1 MSDHEGDENV
11 RPEKRQR
18 LDEQQAA
25 AQQQQQQQQQQQAA
39 DADDAPPAPPPAHD
53 QISAALTKIRHH
65 IGNSSKFSKAS
76 QLLRQLLDA
85 VDKAHRN
92 ELFATIKAAF
102 ANPEHCIDQLL
113 RKDYVRLA
121 KALSLRAEGVL
132 SRQQRAQLQVYCT
145 WALLRNELFTDD
157 SFAYNK
163 VVGKIKAAVAALAD
177 ADEEQEAAWNVLH
190 GLAEQP
196 SSEKPKQQQQQQ
208 PAAAVQDEAEA
219 DPFGLND
226 FIAQAEAQAAE
237 AEAAAAAAAAA
248 DAPSAEEQPPQQ
260 QQQEGAPWDAATME
274 VMRKQAL
281 LDCLVAA
288 KEHQHKLAW
297 ARTSVELL
305 IETVAK
311 PGAQGGFADKFVPS
325 QRQQLADLLR
335 FVHAERA
342 ARKSGVNR
350 RPGGKGTGEYQ
361 TSFEKARA
369 EWSGASWV
377 SARGKVGSAGDAKSS
392 AWLG

>member
-1 MSDHEGDENV
+1 MGDQEV
-11 RPEKRQR
+11 DETGRPEKRQR

-25 AQQQQQQQQQQQAA
+25 GQQQQQAA
-39 DADDAPPAPPPAHD
+39 DADDAAPPAPPPAHD

-85 VDKAHRN
+85 VDKGHRN

-102 ANPEHCIDQLL
+102 ANPEHCIDPLL
-113 RKDYVRLA
+113 CKDYVRLA

-132 SRQQRAQLQVYCT
+132 SRQQRAQLEVYCT

-163 VVGKIKAAVAALAD
+163 VAGKIKAAVAALAD

-196 SSEKPKQQQQQQ
+196 GSKEPQQQQQQ

-248 DAPSAEEQPPQQ
+248 DAPSAPSAEEQPPQQ
-260 QQQEGAPWDAATME
+260 QQEGVPWDAATME

-311 PGAQGGFADKFVPS
+311 PSVQGGFADKFVPA

>member
-1 MSDHEGDENV
+1 MLA
-11 RPEKRQR
+11 PRQASNPPVIPQPSVTPSPTAR
-18 LDEQQAA
+18 NIT
-25 AQQQQQQQQQQQAA
+25 A
-39 DADDAPPAPPPAHD
+39 D
-53 QISAALTKIRHH
+53 
-65 IGNSSKFSKAS
+65 
-76 QLLRQLLDA
+76 RQLCESVLSCLILSFQG
-85 VDKAHRN
+85 HRN

-102 ANPEHCIDQLL
+102 ANPEHCIDPLL

-121 KALSLRAEGVL
+121 KALTLRAEVVL
-132 SRQQRAQLQVYCT
+132 SRQQRAQLEIYST

-163 VVGKIKAAVAALAD
+163 VVGKIKAAVAELLD

-190 GLAEQP
+190 GVAAAP
-196 SSEKPKQQQQQQ
+196 AKPQQQQ
-208 PAAAVQDEAEA
+208 PAAAAVQDDAEA

-226 FIAQAEAQAAE
+226 FIAKAEAQAAE

-248 DAPSAEEQPPQQ
+248 EAPSAEPQQQPPPPQQQQQQ

-281 LDCLVAA
+281 IDCLTAA

-305 IETVAK
+305 IESVAK
-311 PGAQGGFADKFVPS
+311 PTAQGGFADKFVAG
-325 QRQQLADLLR
+325 QRQQLTDLLC
-335 FVHAERA
+335 FVNAERA

-350 RPGGKGTGEYQ
+350 RPGGKGTGDYQ
-361 TSFEKARA
+361 TSFERARA

-377 SARGKVGSAGDAKSS
+377 SARGKVGGAGDAK
-392 AWLG
+392 AQNWLG

>member
-1 MSDHEGDENV
+1 
-11 RPEKRQR
+11 
-18 LDEQQAA
+18 
-25 AQQQQQQQQQQQAA
+25 
-39 DADDAPPAPPPAHD
+39 
-53 QISAALTKIRHH
+53 
-65 IGNSSKFSKAS
+65 
-76 QLLRQLLDA
+76 
-85 VDKAHRN
+85 
-92 ELFATIKAAF
+92 LFATVKAAF
-102 ANPEHCIDQLL
+102 THPEHCIDPLL
-113 RKDYVRLA
+113 RKDYARLI
-121 KALSLRAEGVL
+121 KALTLRAEGIL
-132 SRQQRAQLQVYCT
+132 SRQQRAQLEVYSV

-157 SFAYNK
+157 SFTYNK
-163 VVGKIKAAVAALAD
+163 VVGKIKAAVAELSD

-190 GLAEQP
+190 GIATAP
-196 SSEKPKQQQQQQ
+196 ASKPQQQQKQQ
-208 PAAAVQDEAEA
+208 PVQEDAEA

-248 DAPSAEEQPPQQ
+248 AAEAPSVDPQPQQ
-260 QQQEGAPWDAATME
+260 QHEGAPWDAATSE

-305 IETVAK
+305 IEAVAK
-311 PGAQGGFADKFVPS
+311 PSAQGGYADKFVPG
-325 QRQQLADLLR
+325 QRQQLTELLR
-335 FVHAERA
+335 FVNAERA

-377 SARGKVGSAGDAKSS
+377 SARGKVGTGDNKSQN
-392 AWLG
+392 WLG

>member
-1 MSDHEGDENV
+1 MPQG
-11 RPEKRQR
+11 
-18 LDEQQAA
+18 
-25 AQQQQQQQQQQQAA
+25 
-39 DADDAPPAPPPAHD
+39 
-53 QISAALTKIRHH
+53 
-65 IGNSSKFSKAS
+65 
-76 QLLRQLLDA
+76 
-85 VDKAHRN
+85 HRN

-102 ANPEHCIDQLL
+102 ANPEHCIDPLL

-132 SRQQRAQLQVYCT
+132 SRQQRAQLEVYCT

-163 VVGKIKAAVAALAD
+163 VAGKIKAAVAALAD

-196 SSEKPKQQQQQQ
+196 GSKKPQQQQQQQ

-260 QQQEGAPWDAATME
+260 QQEGVPWDAATME

-311 PGAQGGFADKFVPS
+311 PSVQGGFADKFVPA

-350 RPGGKGTGEYQ
+350 RLGGKGTGEYQ